1 MPWFVATG
9 DLEAAIEKSKGI
21 RRDALL
27 AVKAA
32 LEAADPALLVRRAV
46 MVHEGELEVNGV
58 ARRLADLRKIVV
70 VGGGKASGLM
80 AVELEHLL
88 GRKLDRG
95 VVVVPDYQTFLPKLE
110 KIRFVASTHPLPSK
124 KGVKG
129 VRQML
134 GALRGVSEDD
144 LVIALLSGGGSAL
157 MPAPLEGLTVEELD
171 ITTNLLLKSGAE
183 IREMNCVR
191 KHLSQI
197 AGGRL
202 VEKAGGAQV
211 LGLIISDVV
220 GDDLSSV
227 ASGPTV
233 ADPTTFA
240 EAEGVLRARGV
251 WGKIPSSVREVIA
264 SGTQGRVRE
273 TPKPGDPAFDRVTN
287 ALIGTNATATAAAKD
302 SLQRLGYKVR
312 AAGGVAGEAKD
323 VGARLVRKAMSTP
336 GRRIAVVWGGET
348 TVTVRGDGIGGRNQ
362 ELALAAAVGLKH
374 ARETAVVSFGTDGI
388 DGSTAAA
395 GAYADSTTVERALA
409 MGLDSQRYLDDNDS
423 NTFFKALGDLIMT
436 GPTGT
441 NVNDVMIA
449 IRGTL

>member
-1 MPWFVATG
+1 MPTG
-9 DLEAAIEKSKGI
+9 DLGADIEKAKGI

-32 LEAADPALLVRRAV
+32 LEVADPALLVRRAV
-46 MVHEGELEVNGV
+46 RVHGGELEVNDV

-88 GRKLDRG
+88 GRELDRG

-110 KIRFVASTHPLPSK
+110 KIRFVTSTHPLPSK

-134 GALRGVSEDD
+134 GALKGVSEED
-144 LVIALLSGGGSAL
+144 LVIALFSGGGSAL

-202 VEKAGGAQV
+202 VEKAGEAQV

-251 WGKIPSSVREVIA
+251 WRKIPASVRKVIV
-264 SGTQGRVRE
+264 SGAQGRVRE
-273 TPKPGDPAFDRVTN
+273 TPKPGDPVFDRVTN
-287 ALIGTNATATAAAKD
+287 ALIGSNATATAAAEEA
-302 SLQRLGYKVR
+302 LQSLGYKVR
-312 AAGGVAGEAKD
+312 TAGGVTGEARD
-323 VGARLVRKAMSTP
+323 VGARLVRNVMSTP
-336 GRRIAVVWGGET
+336 GRRVAVVWGGET
-348 TVTVRGDGIGGRNQ
+348 TVTVRGAGIGGRNQ
-362 ELALAAAVGLKH
+362 ELALAAAVGLKR
-374 ARETAVVSFGTDGI
+374 ARGTAVVSFGTDGI
-388 DGSTAAA
+388 DGSTTAA
-395 GAYADSTTVERALA
+395 GAYADSTTAERARG
-409 MGLDSQRYLDDNDS
+409 MGLNLQRYLDGNDS
-423 NTFFKALGDLIMT
+423 NTFFRALGDLVVT

-449 IRGTL
+449 IRGSL